1 MRGFLNEIKN
11 TAINRATNRLNS
23 ALGSLNPLGGNGL
36 PRRSGGVVQ
45 TNQFARLSQ
54 NPFEGKS
61 VIYPEDLGSIEQGH
75 YIQFFINEQ
84 SHANVDFGA
93 GGKKSFPTKTRK
105 VQTGTKTVSVGPP
118 SEGRTEEVP
127 VFREETY
134 TDYSSP
140 NPNRQTKF
148 DTNYKNTEKTTLSV
162 DRPPTKR
169 LATSIAMY
177 MPATVELSQTSK
189 YGEHEIGTA
198 ALAAMEA
205 YKGFQNNL
213 SMEEMFDNVIKP
225 IEEGAGQMAKKALDL
240 IAPGA
245 KAALELRSGKVFN
258 NRMEMLFEGVDRRT
272 FSYTFRMMPKSE
284 AEANA
289 VDEIVRMFRFYMA
302 PSFDGDISTS
312 RTMIPPAT
320 FDIEY
325 RLVNGNKQNAY
336 LNRISTCVL
345 EKCDVKF
352 GGERVGFFRPNDAGA
367 PPVETEISL
376 SFRELEILTRE
387 RLGAGY

>member
-134 TDYSSP
+134 TDYS
-140 NPNRQTKF
+140 
-148 DTNYKNTEKTTLSV
+148 LS
-162 DRPPTKR
+162 
-169 LATSIAMY
+169 
-177 MPATVELSQTSK
+177 
-189 YGEHEIGTA
+189 
-198 ALAAMEA
+198 
-205 YKGFQNNL
+205 
-213 SMEEMFDNVIKP
+213 
-225 IEEGAGQMAKKALDL
+225 L
-240 IAPGA
+240 IH
-245 KAALELRSGKVFN
+245 
-258 NRMEMLFEGVDRRT
+258 
-272 FSYTFRMMPKSE
+272 
-284 AEANA
+284 
-289 VDEIVRMFRFYMA
+289 I
-302 PSFDGDISTS
+302 
-312 RTMIPPAT
+312 
-320 FDIEY
+320 
-325 RLVNGNKQNAY
+325 
-336 LNRISTCVL
+336 
-345 EKCDVKF
+345 
-352 GGERVGFFRPNDAGA
+352 
-367 PPVETEISL
+367 
-376 SFRELEILTRE
+376 
-387 RLGAGY
+387 

>member
-11 TAINRATNRLNS
+11 FAINRATNRLNS
-23 ALGSLNPLGGNGL
+23 ALGSLSPRTGGL
-36 PRRSGGVVQ
+36 PRRAGGVFP
-45 TNQFARLSQ
+45 TNQFARLSV
-54 NPFEGKS
+54 NPFEGRS

-75 YIQFFINEQ
+75 YVQFFINEQ
-84 SHANVDFGA
+84 SHANVDFA
-93 GGKKSFPTKTRK
+93 TGGRKAFPTKTRR
-105 VQTGTKTVSVGPP
+105 VQSGTKTISVGPP
-118 SEGRTEEVP
+118 SEGRTEEIP
-127 VFREETY
+127 VYREETY

-162 DRPPTKR
+162 DRPATKR

-189 YGEHEIGTA
+189 YGEYEIGTA
-198 ALAAMEA
+198 AIAAMEA

-213 SMEEMFDNVIKP
+213 SMEDMFDNIIKP
-225 IEEGAGQMAKKALDL
+225 IEEGAGQLAKKSLDL

-245 KAALELRSGKVFN
+245 KAALELRAGKVHN
-258 NRMEMLFEGVDRRT
+258 NRMEMLFEGVDRRS

-284 AEANA
+284 SEADA

-352 GGERVGFFRPNDAGA
+352 GGERTAFFRPNEKGA

-376 SFRELEILTRE
+376 SFRELEIMTRE

>member
-11 TAINRATNRLNS
+11 VAINRATNRLNS
-23 ALGSLNPLGGNGL
+23 ALGSLSPLGGNAL
-36 PRRSGGVVQ
+36 PRRAGGVVQ

-75 YIQFFINEQ
+75 YIQFFIKEQ

-93 GGKKSFPTKTRK
+93 SGKKSFPTKTRK
-105 VQTGTKTVSVGPP
+105 VQTGTRTVSVGPP
-118 SEGRTEEVP
+118 SEGRTEEIP
-127 VFREETY
+127 VYREETY

-189 YGEHEIGTA
+189 YGEYEIGTA

-213 SMEEMFDNVIKP
+213 SMEDMFDNIINK
-225 IEEGAGQMAKKALDL
+225 L
-240 IAPGA
+240 I
-245 KAALELRSGKVFN
+245 
-258 NRMEMLFEGVDRRT
+258 
-272 FSYTFRMMPKSE
+272 
-284 AEANA
+284 
-289 VDEIVRMFRFYMA
+289 
-302 PSFDGDISTS
+302 
-312 RTMIPPAT
+312 
-320 FDIEY
+320 
-325 RLVNGNKQNAY
+325 
-336 LNRISTCVL
+336 
-345 EKCDVKF
+345 
-352 GGERVGFFRPNDAGA
+352 
-367 PPVETEISL
+367 
-376 SFRELEILTRE
+376 
-387 RLGAGY
+387 